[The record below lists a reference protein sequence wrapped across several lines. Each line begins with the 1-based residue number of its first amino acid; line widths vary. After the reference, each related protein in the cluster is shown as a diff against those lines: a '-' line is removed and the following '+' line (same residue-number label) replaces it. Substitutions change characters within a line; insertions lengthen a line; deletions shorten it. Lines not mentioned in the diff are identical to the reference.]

1 MKKTI
6 LLTILFLFACQ
17 ETGKI
22 ANQDGITSVISLTET
37 TSLRSFND
45 PCVSEYSQLNWRT
58 KSYDLAVYPTQNWNS
73 QTLVI
78 GDSMMDM
85 AKGRGLFTDSETLN
99 MTIYGSNACDFLI
112 QVAKVQPRK
121 FDNFVVG
128 IMDYNGRKQ
137 GVSFETSIR
146 TLKRVI
152 ETGKEKYTP
161 NKIIMIGI
169 HPHMFPDSNIWKNE
183 MNREMKKYANDNGYC
198 FIDTVEMMGLGET
211 DMPDPSIF
219 LDNDGVHYNDTI
231 YSMLRNKIITQCGV
245 SI

>member
-6 LLTILFLFACQ
+6 LLLALLIINCQ
-17 ETGKI
+17 KPQVNNEGMV
-22 ANQDGITSVISLTET
+22 AVLSLVET

-45 PCVSEYSQLNWRT
+45 PCVSQYALLNWRT
-58 KSYDLAVYPTQNWNS
+58 KSYDFTVYASQNWNTS
-73 QTLVI
+73 KTLVI
-78 GDSMMDM
+78 GDSIMDWSR
-85 AKGRGLFTDSETLN
+85 GRGLFTDSETLN
-99 MTIYGSNACDFLI
+99 LSIYGSNACDFLI
-112 QVAKVQPRK
+112 QVAKVSPRK

-137 GVSFETSIR
+137 GVSKEVSIA

-152 ETGKEKYTP
+152 ETGKEKYNP
-161 NKIIMIGI
+161 NKIILIGI

-183 MNREMKKYANDNGYC
+183 QNKEMKQYAIDNGYC

-219 LDNDGVHYNDTI
+219 LDNDGVHYNETI
-231 YSMLRNKIITQCGV
+231 YAMVRNKIITQCGV
-245 SI
+245 SL